1 MDYMEK
7 IQKNIN
13 ASMRVMLVDWLVEVN
28 YGG

>member
-7 IQKNIN
+7 IQKDLNS
-13 ASMRVMLVDWLVEVN
+13 SMRAILIDWLVEVN